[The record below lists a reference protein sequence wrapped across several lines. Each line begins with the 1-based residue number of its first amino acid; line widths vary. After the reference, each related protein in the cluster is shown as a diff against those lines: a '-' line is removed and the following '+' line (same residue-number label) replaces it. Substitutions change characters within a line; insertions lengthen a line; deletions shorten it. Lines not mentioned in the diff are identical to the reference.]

1 RKEYF
6 YNKRDYFNS
15 LNDGDVERTAFL
27 VFLNKT
33 CFNGLYRVNS
43 SGEFN
48 VPHGRYKNPT
58 IFDKEN
64 LYAVSE
70 ALQNVGLTST
80 DFEDILEEAKEGD
93 FVYFDPPYDPLNE
106 TSNFTSYSKNGFGK
120 NDQTRLRDTFD
131 KLTKK
136 GCKVMLSNSN
146 TKFINDLYKD
156 YFIHNV
162 KAARSINSKGNKR
175 GKIKEVIVTNY

>member
-1 RKEYF
+1 EPFVGGGAVFFNLLPEKAVLNDVNNTLIEAYKDIRDNLDELCKLLFYIEKEYLDLEEEGRKEYF

-120 NDQTRLRDTFD
+120 NDQ
-131 KLTKK
+131 
-136 GCKVMLSNSN
+136 
-146 TKFINDLYKD
+146 
-156 YFIHNV
+156 
-162 KAARSINSKGNKR
+162 
-175 GKIKEVIVTNY
+175 